1 MGCMG
6 KCLRTAVLASLV
18 IAVLLNLCFFIRPE
32 LFGWSRAVILSGSM
46 EPSMSIGDLVIVHRE
61 KEYRV
66 GDIVVFDSGGL
77 SVTHRILEKA
87 QEGFVTKGDANNV
100 PDKELLSEN
109 HIIGRV
115 AVVIP
120 MVGKAVLFLKNPAGM
135 MLIMMLAIWLIGGA
149 DVVRMVK
156 GPGGDLSE

>member
-6 KCLRTAVLASLV
+6 KCLRSAVLASLV

-135 MLIMMLAIWLIGGA
+135 MLIMMLAIWLIWGA

>member
-120 MVGKAVLFLKNPAGM
+120 MVGKAVLFLKNPAGL
-135 MLIMMLAIWLIGGA
+135 MLIMMLAIWLIWGA

>member
-135 MLIMMLAIWLIGGA
+135 MLIMMLAIWLIWGA

-156 GPGGDLSE
+156 APGGDLSE

>member
-1 MGCMG
+1 MVCMG
-6 KCLRTAVLASLV
+6 KCLRTEVLGSLV

-135 MLIMMLAIWLIGGA
+135 MLIMMLAIWLIWGA

>member
-18 IAVLLNLCFFIRPE
+18 IAVLLNLCFFLRPE

-135 MLIMMLAIWLIGGA
+135 MLIMMLAIWLIWGA

>member
-1 MGCMG
+1 MGCVG

-135 MLIMMLAIWLIGGA
+135 MLIMMLAIWLIWGA

>member
-109 HIIGRV
+109 HIIGKV

-135 MLIMMLAIWLIGGA
+135 MLIMMLAIWLIWGA

>member
-1 MGCMG
+1 MG

-135 MLIMMLAIWLIGGA
+135 MLIMMLAIWFIWGA

>member
-120 MVGKAVLFLKNPAGM
+120 MVGKAVLFLKNQEGM
-135 MLIMMLAIWLIGGA
+135 MLIMMLAIWLIWGA

>member
-1 MGCMG
+1 
-6 KCLRTAVLASLV
+6 
-18 IAVLLNLCFFIRPE
+18 
-32 LFGWSRAVILSGSM
+32 
-46 EPSMSIGDLVIVHRE
+46 MSIGDLVIVHRE

-77 SVTHRILEKA
+77 SFTHRILEKA

-100 PDKELLSEN
+100 PAKELLSEN

-135 MLIMMLAIWLIGGA
+135 MLIMMLAIWLIWGA

>member
-6 KCLRTAVLASLV
+6 KCLCSAVLASLV
-18 IAVLLNLCFFIRPE
+18 IAVLLNLCFLIRPE

-135 MLIMMLAIWLIGGA
+135 MLIMMLAIWLIWGA

>member
-135 MLIMMLAIWLIGGA
+135 MLIMMLAIWLIWGA

-156 GPGGDLSE
+156 GPGGALSE

>member
-135 MLIMMLAIWLIGGA
+135 MLIMMLAIWLIWGA

>member
-1 MGCMG
+1 MG

-46 EPSMSIGDLVIVHRE
+46 EPSMSIGDLVIVQRE

-135 MLIMMLAIWLIGGA
+135 MLIMMLAIWLIWGA

>member
-135 MLIMMLAIWLIGGA
+135 MLIMMLAIWRIWGA

>member
-6 KCLRTAVLASLV
+6 QCLRTAVLASLV

-115 AVVIP
+115 AGVIP

-135 MLIMMLAIWLIGGA
+135 MLIMMLAIWLIWGA

>member
-135 MLIMMLAIWLIGGA
+135 MLIMMLAIWLIWGGGCGQ
-149 DVVRMVK
+149 D
-156 GPGGDLSE
+156 G

>member
-1 MGCMG
+1 MG

-135 MLIMMLAIWLIGGA
+135 MLIMMLAIWLIWGV

>member
-46 EPSMSIGDLVIVHRE
+46 EPSMSIGDLVIVQRE

-135 MLIMMLAIWLIGGA
+135 MLIMMLAIWLIWGA

>member
-46 EPSMSIGDLVIVHRE
+46 EPSMSIGDLVIVHRD

-135 MLIMMLAIWLIGGA
+135 MLIMMLAIWLIWGA

>member
-1 MGCMG
+1 MG

-120 MVGKAVLFLKNPAGM
+120 MVGKAVLFLKNPAGL
-135 MLIMMLAIWLIGGA
+135 MLIMMLAIWLIWGA

>member
-1 MGCMG
+1 
-6 KCLRTAVLASLV
+6 
-18 IAVLLNLCFFIRPE
+18 
-32 LFGWSRAVILSGSM
+32 M
-46 EPSMSIGDLVIVHRE
+46 EPAVSAGDLVLVHRRE
-61 KEYRV
+61 AYGR
-66 GDIVVFDSGGL
+66 GDIVMFDSGGI

-135 MLIMMLAIWLIGGA
+135 MLIMMLAIWLIWGA

>member
-6 KCLRTAVLASLV
+6 TCLRTAVLASLV

-120 MVGKAVLFLKNPAGM
+120 MVGKAVLFLKNPAGL
-135 MLIMMLAIWLIGGA
+135 MLIMMLAIWLIWGA

>member
-135 MLIMMLAIWLIGGA
+135 MLIMMLAIWLIWGV

>member
-46 EPSMSIGDLVIVHRE
+46 EPSMSI
-61 KEYRV
+61 

-135 MLIMMLAIWLIGGA
+135 MLIMMLAIWLIWGA

>member
-6 KCLRTAVLASLV
+6 KCLRSAVLASLV

-77 SVTHRILEKA
+77 SATHRILEKA

-135 MLIMMLAIWLIGGA
+135 MLIMMLAIWLIWGA

>member
-77 SVTHRILEKA
+77 PVTHRILEKA

-135 MLIMMLAIWLIGGA
+135 MLIMMLAIWLIWGA

>member
-120 MVGKAVLFLKNPAGM
+120 MGGKAVLFLKNPAGM
-135 MLIMMLAIWLIGGA
+135 MLIMMLAIWLIWGA

>member
-1 MGCMG
+1 MG

-135 MLIMMLAIWLIGGA
+135 MLIMMLAIWLIWGA

>member
-1 MGCMG
+1 MG
-6 KCLRTAVLASLV
+6 KCLRSAVLASLV

-135 MLIMMLAIWLIGGA
+135 MLIMMLAIWLIWGA

>member
-18 IAVLLNLCFFIRPE
+18 IAVVLNLCFFIRPE
-32 LFGWSRAVILSGSM
+32 LSRAVILSGSM

-135 MLIMMLAIWLIGGA
+135 MLIMMLAIWLIWGA

>member
-135 MLIMMLAIWLIGGA
+135 MLIMMLAIWYIWGA
-149 DVVRMVK
+149 DVVRWVK
-156 GPGGDLSE
+156 GPGGYLSE

>member
-100 PDKELLSEN
+100 PDKELLSGN

-135 MLIMMLAIWLIGGA
+135 MLIMMLAIWLIWGA

>member
-1 MGCMG
+1 MGCVG

-87 QEGFVTKGDANNV
+87 QE
-100 PDKELLSEN
+100 
-109 HIIGRV
+109 
-115 AVVIP
+115 
-120 MVGKAVLFLKNPAGM
+120 
-135 MLIMMLAIWLIGGA
+135 
-149 DVVRMVK
+149 
-156 GPGGDLSE
+156 